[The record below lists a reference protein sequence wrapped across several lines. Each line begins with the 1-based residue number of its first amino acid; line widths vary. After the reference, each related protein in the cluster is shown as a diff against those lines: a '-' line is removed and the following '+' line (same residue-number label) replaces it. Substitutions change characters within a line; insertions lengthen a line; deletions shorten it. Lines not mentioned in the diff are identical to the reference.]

1 MFGSQKEY
9 ELYSGLLLKST
20 FEEINISM
28 ISTINDETSVNSKYS
43 LLNVSNSNNETLNQY
58 FQIENK
64 NIKNPTNQMKKDLY
78 FEEKFLKN
86 FF

>member
-78 FEEKFLKN
+78 FE
-86 FF
+86 

>member
-20 FEEINISM
+20 FEEINNSM